1 MPITARANREAG
13 EAEAGAAASGNS
25 TRATVSHAVLASLQT
40 ILQHAAETFGDKATE
55 LSGVLIPINNPI
67 LREINWNSNP
77 GNVVAALL
85 HACGLA
91 WSTCGTKLWR
101 RADPTKVIEWR
112 PPAKTRSLRPAAPR
126 ATTLDALDDDELQHD
141 AGAAGVGT
149 AAAQRAAE
157 AARPAPPRVLER
169 VRPEASDRLKRGSGW
184 GSVPRPLARCCIV
197 EQASLDS
204 LVLIGQEHALTCGA
218 PLKRVDGGDEAYYSS
233 HSMGVVNIFRL
244 VCDNGSRGGGGTG
257 RRCTRWYGWYG
268 WYRYGWYRCT
278 RWYGWYGWYRY
289 GWYGWYGYGW
299 YGYG

>member
-13 EAEAGAAASGNS
+13 NAEAGASASGKS
-25 TRATVSHAVLASLQT
+25 TKATVSYPVLALLQT
-40 ILQHAAETFGDKATE
+40 ILQHSVETFADKSME
-55 LSGVLIPINNPI
+55 LSYVLTPINNPE
-67 LREINWNSNP
+67 LRKVNWKSNP
-77 GNVVAALL
+77 GNVIEALL
-85 HACGLA
+85 HACGLG
-91 WSTCGTKLWR
+91 WSPCGTKLWR

-112 PPAKTRSLRPAAPR
+112 PPQKGRSLRPGAPR

-141 AGAAGVGT
+141 AGAARVGT

-184 GSVPRPLARCCIV
+184 GSVPRPLASCCIV

-244 VCDNGSRGGGGTG
+244 VCDNGCSYNW
-257 RRCTRWYGWYG
+257 C
-268 WYRYGWYRCT
+268 
-278 RWYGWYGWYRY
+278 
-289 GWYGWYGYGW
+289 
-299 YGYG
+299 